1 MNHRKWTLGLLD
13 PKSGRIPRSLDPE
26 LSRRSGGV
34 IQGLLY
40 TEAAGL
46 ISHDAHRSRQLNHR
60 VADELDIEDV
70 NANRFLQ
77 VDQSGA
83 GN

>member
-1 MNHRKWTLGLLD
+1 MEGWLVDSKKGL
-13 PKSGRIPRSLDPE
+13 IPRFLNPE
-26 LSRRSGGV
+26 LSRRAGGL

-40 TEAAGL
+40 TEAAGK
-46 ISHDAHRSRQLNHR
+46 IPHDNHRSRQLDHR